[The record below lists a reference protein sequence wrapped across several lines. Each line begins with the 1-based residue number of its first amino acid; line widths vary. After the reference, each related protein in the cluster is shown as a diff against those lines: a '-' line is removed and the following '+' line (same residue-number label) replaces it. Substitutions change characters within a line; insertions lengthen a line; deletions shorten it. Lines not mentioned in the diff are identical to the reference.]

1 MEASF
6 ASGEAAEIIER
17 NAQLMDLRLA
27 AANYPDLAPYRTTG
41 AWDEPLFRAWVKEQ
55 RFSALEIEA
64 ACQCLGRV
72 AGP

>member
-27 AANYPDLAPYRTTG
+27 AANYPDLAPYRTAG
-41 AWDEPLFRAWVKEQ
+41 KWDEALFRAWVKEQ

-64 ACQCLGRV
+64 ACQCLERI
-72 AGP
+72 AGT